1 MLYRLRSRKDIG
13 ASGVKDCCV
22 KREYACVC
30 VCVCVAVSSTMAV
43 DVSLCVDLL
52 SCTGPG
58 VALFGWAARRGSASA
73 TGSST
78 CVIACRAQLS
88 NVVWSLNVRVGI
100 VMPAYSRQCSTCARV
115 VVEY

>member
-58 VALFGWAARRGSASA
+58 VALFGWAARHGSANA